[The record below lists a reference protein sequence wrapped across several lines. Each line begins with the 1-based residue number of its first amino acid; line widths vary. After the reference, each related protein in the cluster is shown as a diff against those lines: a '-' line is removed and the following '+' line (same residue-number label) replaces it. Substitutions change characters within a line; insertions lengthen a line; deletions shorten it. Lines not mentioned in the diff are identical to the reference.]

1 MKNLAIAA
9 VRMSRWLLSFAGR
22 GGSLPGQIGLRLD
35 PRILSRLQID
45 GPVIVVTGT
54 NGKTS
59 TANLIADLLKR
70 LIQNLRLGNRPGES
84 IQHITVPAVRSGHP
98 VKKNFYSKLIRHQK
112 PLIHIFLGF
121 HPQLRAVFN
130 V

>member
-45 GPVIVVTGT
+45 GPVIV
-54 NGKTS
+54 
-59 TANLIADLLKR
+59 
-70 LIQNLRLGNRPGES
+70 
-84 IQHITVPAVRSGHP
+84 
-98 VKKNFYSKLIRHQK
+98 
-112 PLIHIFLGF
+112 
-121 HPQLRAVFN
+121 
-130 V
+130 

>member
-59 TANLIADLLKR
+59 TANLIADLLEKAGY
-70 LIQNLRLGNRPGES
+70 QVVTNRKGDNALLK
-84 IQHITVPAVRSGHP
+84 IKGTVLPKSTP
-98 VKKNFYSKLIRHQK
+98 KKK
-112 PLIHIFLGF
+112 
-121 HPQLRAVFN
+121 
-130 V
+130 